1 MSLLF
6 SLFSFLSFH
15 PRGVKRD
22 CRSWAPRAT
31 TRKTRDA
38 MALIGMLAMWL
49 CLIVAVTGLGAVTT
63 GVGAQDQDAA
73 DNRQAVPRTVIV
85 AGSVGVPLSA
95 ALAPASH
102 QEYPGAAQSAGSY
115 GLAPRSRLR
124 RNAHRRRRRLDNP
137 RYYYPN
143 GDYSADTEV
152 GWDNYRRRAV
162 REPAE
167 VGRRPES
174 FQASYVAPL
183 ESDTGAASAER
194 FKFEEG
200 RKEPGTGVRG
210 RRCQDPGGNAKQ
222 WGSWQ
227 SDYGG
232 HVQQT
237 WNERYPQYDYGE
249 AAAVAYAKKEPSRF
263 YGREES
269 SMADSGGNAPSS
281 YAAEVAG
288 QDGVVERA
296 GDVPAVA
303 AVPQ

>member
-1 MSLLF
+1 
-6 SLFSFLSFH
+6 
-15 PRGVKRD
+15 
-22 CRSWAPRAT
+22 
-31 TRKTRDA
+31 RKTRNA
-38 MALIGMLAMWL
+38 MALTGMLAMWL
-49 CLIVAVTGLGAVTT
+49 CLIVAVTGLGAATT
-63 GVGAQDQDAA
+63 AVGAQDQDAA
-73 DNRQAVPRTVIV
+73 DNRQAQPVPRTVVV
-85 AGSVGVPLSA
+85 AGSAGVPLSA
-95 ALAPASH
+95 NSALAPASH
-102 QEYPGAAQSAGSY
+102 QEYGAVQSAGSY

-174 FQASYVAPL
+174 FQASYAAPL

-194 FKFEEG
+194 FKFDEG
-200 RKEPGTGVRG
+200 RREPEQEYAAGGYDYRTGYQHQG
-210 RRCQDPGGNAKQ
+210 YQKQRRSAAAAPGPRRNAKQ

-232 HVQQT
+232 RVQQS

-249 AAAVAYAKKEPSRF
+249 AAVAYAKKEPSRF
-263 YGREES
+263 YGREEPAS
-269 SMADSGGNAPSS
+269 GMAESGGNAPSS

>member
-1 MSLLF
+1 
-6 SLFSFLSFH
+6 
-15 PRGVKRD
+15 
-22 CRSWAPRAT
+22 
-31 TRKTRDA
+31 

-63 GVGAQDQDAA
+63 VVGAQDQDAA

-200 RKEPGTGVRG
+200 RKEPEQEYAAGGYDYRTGYQHQG
-210 RRCQDPGGNAKQ
+210 YQKQRRSAAAVPGSRRNAKQ

-232 HVQQT
+232 RVQQT

>member
-1 MSLLF
+1 
-6 SLFSFLSFH
+6 
-15 PRGVKRD
+15 
-22 CRSWAPRAT
+22 
-31 TRKTRDA
+31 

-63 GVGAQDQDAA
+63 VVGAQDQDAA

-200 RKEPGTGVRG
+200 RKEPEQEYAAGGYDYRTGYQHQG
-210 RRCQDPGGNAKQ
+210 YQKQRRSAAAVPGSRRNAKQ